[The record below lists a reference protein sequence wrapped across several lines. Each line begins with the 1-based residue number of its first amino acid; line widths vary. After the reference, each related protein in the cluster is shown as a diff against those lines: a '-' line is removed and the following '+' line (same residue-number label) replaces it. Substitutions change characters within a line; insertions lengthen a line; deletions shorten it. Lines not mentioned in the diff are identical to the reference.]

1 MEVLITEGLMYQY
14 PGGQMMHFPDFSQK
28 QGEHALILGQSGSGK
43 TSLLHLIG
51 GLLRPASGRILLL
64 GEDWTGMRGSQKDRF
79 RGRHIGF
86 VFQTPHFIPSLSVFE
101 NLSMAA
107 HLAGKPVELGWI
119 EHLLGT
125 LGIAG
130 KAGRGVNRLS
140 IGEQQRVAIA
150 RALVNKPELVLADE
164 PSSALDDESCERVV
178 GLLES
183 CAAESG
189 SSLLIVT
196 HDNRLKGR
204 YSKELVLEKQI
215 AE

>member
-1 MEVLITEGLMYQY
+1 
-14 PGGQMMHFPDFSQK
+14 
-28 QGEHALILGQSGSGK
+28 
-43 TSLLHLIG
+43 
-51 GLLRPASGRILLL
+51 
-64 GEDWTGMRGSQKDRF
+64 
-79 RGRHIGF
+79 

-107 HLAGKPVELGWI
+107 HFAGKRVESGWI

-125 LGIAG
+125 LGIAE
-130 KAGRGVNRLS
+130 KADRGVNRLS

-204 YSKELVLEKQI
+204 YSKELVLEKQM
-215 AE
+215 AV